1 MSLYSIRT
9 FALVAVPLLMASA
22 SAAQDRSS
30 RIEIT
35 LERKAGD
42 AWKQVDP
49 TLVLASGDLV
59 RFRFKSSFDGYLYVT
74 NYGTSGNN
82 SLLFPSAE
90 AGQSNAVQSGKEYM
104 VPATEA
110 AFRISGPPGY
120 ESVYWLVSRI
130 PLTHPMNAAPA
141 RPLVDHTASL
151 MPRCDSSSMRARGIC
166 LDMKAGPRAVQEGEK
181 LPENLEPMRSGASRD
196 LTIVQQRNQ
205 SVLSG
210 SGSSAP
216 LLYEFRI
223 AHK

>member
-1 MSLYSIRT
+1 MNPSIRA
-9 FALVAVPLLMASA
+9 FALLVLPAMVACTV
-22 SAAQDRSS
+22 AAQDGPS

-35 LERKAGD
+35 MERKVGD
-42 AWKQVDP
+42 AWKSVDP

-90 AGQSNAVQSGKEYM
+90 AGRSNAVRSGQEYM

-110 AFRISGPPGY
+110 AFRIAGPPGY

-130 PLTHPMNAAPA
+130 ALSRPMEAAPA
-141 RPLVDHTASL
+141 RPASDHSASL

-181 LPENLEPMRSGASRD
+181 LPETLEPMRSGASRD